1 MKFGLFSHVPW
12 PEDTAPQQVVDNI
25 TEEFVVG
32 EGLGFDSGWLAEH
45 HFSRYGIGS
54 ASLMLLANIAARTTS
69 LRLGT
74 AVIIPPLHHPVR
86 LAEDTA
92 TLDLLSAGRLDAG
105 FGRGTAG
112 YEYTGYS
119 VDSDESQAR
128 FQESIQVIEGLWTTP
143 GFTHEGQYF
152 RVNNANLVPPPVQ
165 KPHPPM
171 YIAATR
177 SQETQDFVAASGHSG
192 IMGVVLDTSDAL
204 ELCHRLLADSR
215 KSGREM
221 DMGGIPFFRYFYVAE
236 TEEQAR
242 RDSEAAL
249 NWTMDV
255 NQWRRTY
262 REGSE
267 VYDSLEGFRK
277 MRTELPPS
285 YEYLFE
291 HRAFIG
297 NPDQI
302 VAKICA
308 LQDAGIGYFGCNFSF
323 GGMPQDRVLK
333 SMELFAREVMPA
345 FSQQP
350 TSSGGRDS

>member
-1 MKFGLFSHVPW
+1 MKFALFSHVPW
-12 PEDTAPQQVVDNI
+12 PEDIAPSQVVDNI

-32 EGLGFDSGWLAEH
+32 EELGFDSGWLAEH
-45 HFSRYGIGS
+45 HFSRYGLGS
-54 ASLMLLANIAARTTS
+54 ASLMLLANIAARTTK

-74 AVIIPPLHHPVR
+74 AVIIPPLHHPVK

-92 TLDLLSAGRLDAG
+92 TLDLLSGGRLDAG

-119 VDSDESQAR
+119 VDSNESQDR
-128 FQESIQVIEGLWTTP
+128 FQESIQIIEGLWTTRN
-143 GFTHEGQYF
+143 FTYEGQHY
-152 RVNNANLVPPPVQ
+152 RVEKANLVPPPAQ

-177 SQETQDFVAASGHSG
+177 TRETQDFAAASGHSG
-192 IMGVVLDTSDAL
+192 IIGVVLDTTDGL
-204 ELCHRLLADSR
+204 DLCRQLVEGAR
-215 KSGREM
+215 RSGKEM
-221 DMGGIPFFRYFYVAE
+221 DIGGIPFFRYFYVAE
-236 TEEQAR
+236 TEEQAIR
-242 RDSEAAL
+242 ESKAAL

-262 REGSE
+262 QGGSE
-267 VYDSLEGFRK
+267 VYDSLENFRRA
-277 MRTELPPS
+277 RTEFPPS

-297 NPDQI
+297 DPDQI
-302 VAKICA
+302 AAKIRA

-323 GGMPQDRVLK
+323 GGMPQDKVLK
-333 SMELFAREVMPA
+333 SMQLFAREVMPA
-345 FSQQP
+345 FA
-350 TSSGGRDS
+350 

>member
-12 PEDTAPQQVVDNI
+12 PEDTDPGQVIDNI
-25 TEEFVVG
+25 TEEFCVG
-32 EGLGFDSGWLAEH
+32 EQLGFDSGWVAEH
-45 HFSRYGIGS
+45 HFTRYGIGS
-54 ASLMLLANIAARTTS
+54 ASLMLLANIAARTTT

-92 TLDLLSAGRLDAG
+92 TLDLLSGGRLDAG
-105 FGRGTAG
+105 FGRGQGG
-112 YEYTGYS
+112 YEYTGYN
-119 VDSDESQAR
+119 VKHDESQAR
-128 FQESIQVIEGLWTTP
+128 FQESIRIIEGLWTTRN
-143 GFTHEGQYF
+143 FTYEGEYLQ
-152 RVNNANLVPPPVQ
+152 VEETNLVPTPVQ

-177 SQETQDFVAASGHSG
+177 SRETQDFAAASGHSG
-192 IMGVVLDTSDAL
+192 IMGVVLDTTDGL
-204 ELCHRLLADSR
+204 DLCNQLVTDSR
-215 KSGREM
+215 KAGKEM

-262 REGSE
+262 QRGSE
-267 VYDSLEGFRK
+267 VYDSLDTFRQS
-277 MRTELPPS
+277 RTEYPPS
-285 YEYLFE
+285 FEYLFK

-302 VAKICA
+302 IAKISA

-323 GGMPQDRVLK
+323 GGMPQDKVLK
-333 SMELFAREVMPA
+333 SMELFAEKVMPEFA
-345 FSQQP
+345 
-350 TSSGGRDS
+350 

>member
-12 PEDTAPQQVVDNI
+12 PEDIAPGQVVDNI

-32 EGLGFDSGWLAEH
+32 EQLGFDSGWLAEH

-54 ASLMLLANIAARTTS
+54 ASLMLLANIAARTTT

-74 AVIIPPLHHPVR
+74 AVIIPPLHHPVK

-92 TLDLLSAGRLDAG
+92 TLDLLSGGRLDAG

-112 YEYTGYS
+112 YEYTGYNA
-119 VDSDESQAR
+119 DSDESQAR
-128 FQESIQVIEGLWTTP
+128 FQESVRIIEGLWTTP
-143 GFTHEGQYF
+143 DFSFEGMHY
-152 RVNNANLVPPPVQ
+152 RVEKANLVPPPVQ

-177 SQETQDFVAASGHSG
+177 SRETQDFAAASGHSG
-192 IMGVVLDTSDAL
+192 IIGVVLDTGDGL
-204 ELCHRLLADSR
+204 NLCYQLVEGA
-215 KSGREM
+215 KEAGKPM
-221 DMGGIPFFRYFYVAE
+221 DIGGIPFFRYFYVAE

-249 NWTMDV
+249 NWVMDV

-262 REGSE
+262 QRGSE
-267 VYDSLEGFRK
+267 VYDSLEDFRRN
-277 MRTELPPS
+277 RTELPPS
-285 YEYLFE
+285 YEYLFQ

-297 NPDQI
+297 NPEQI
-302 VAKICA
+302 IARIRE

-323 GGMPQDRVLK
+323 GGMPQKKILK
-333 SMELFAREVMPA
+333 SMELFAREVMPE
-345 FSQQP
+345 F
-350 TSSGGRDS
+350 T

>member
-12 PEDTAPQQVVDNI
+12 PEELAPSQVVDNI

-32 EGLGFDSGWLAEH
+32 EELGFDSGWLAEH
-45 HFSRYGIGS
+45 HFSRYGLGS
-54 ASLMLLANIAARTTS
+54 ASLMLLANIAARTKK

-92 TLDLLSAGRLDAG
+92 TLDLLSGGRLDAG

-119 VDSDESQAR
+119 IDSNESQLR
-128 FQESIQVIEGLWTTP
+128 FQESIQILEGLWTTP
-143 GFTHEGQYF
+143 DFTFEGQHF
-152 RVNNANLVPPPVQ
+152 QVKNANLVPPPVQ

-177 SQETQDFVAASGHSG
+177 TRETQDFAAASGHSG
-192 IMGVVLDTSDAL
+192 IIGVVLDTTDGL
-204 ELCHRLLADSR
+204 DLCYQLVEGAKH
-215 KSGREM
+215 SGKKM
-221 DMGGIPFFRYFYVAE
+221 DIGGIPFFRYFYVAE
-236 TEEQAR
+236 TEDQAR

-262 REGSE
+262 QRGSE
-267 VYDSLEGFRK
+267 VYDSLEDFRRT
-277 MRTELPPS
+277 RTELPPS
-285 YEYLFE
+285 YEYLFQ

-302 VAKICA
+302 VAKIRP

-323 GGMPQDRVLK
+323 GGMPQDKVLK

-345 FSQQP
+345 FA
-350 TSSGGRDS
+350 

>member
-12 PEDTAPQQVVDNI
+12 PEDIAPSQVVDNI
-25 TEEFVVG
+25 TEEFCVG
-32 EGLGFDSGWLAEH
+32 EQLGFDSGWVAEH

-54 ASLMLLANIAARTTS
+54 ASLMLLANIAARTST

-74 AVIIPPLHHPVR
+74 AVIIPPLHHPVK

-92 TLDLLSAGRLDAG
+92 TLDLLSGGRLDAG

-119 VDSDESQAR
+119 VDSEESQSR
-128 FQESIQVIEGLWTTP
+128 FQESIQIVEGLWTTRN
-143 GFTHEGQYF
+143 FSFEGQHY
-152 RVNNANLVPPPVQ
+152 RVEKTNLVPPPVQ

-177 SQETQDFVAASGHSG
+177 SKETQDFAAASGHSA
-192 IMGVVLDTSDAL
+192 IIGVVLDTDDAL
-204 ELCHRLLADSR
+204 DLCYRQIDGAR
-215 KSGREM
+215 QSGGEM

-255 NQWRRTY
+255 NQWRRSY
-262 REGSE
+262 MEGSE
-267 VYDSLEGFRK
+267 VYDSLEDFRRT
-277 MRTELPPS
+277 RTEYPPS
-285 YEYLFE
+285 FEYLYE
-291 HRAFIG
+291 NRAFVG
-297 NPDQI
+297 NPEQI
-302 VAKICA
+302 SAKIRA
-308 LQDAGIGYFGCNFSF
+308 LQDAGVGYFGCNFSF
-323 GGMPQDRVLK
+323 GGMPQDKVLK
-333 SMELFAREVMPA
+333 SMELFAREVMPEFA
-345 FSQQP
+345 EPSVAP
-350 TSSGGRDS
+350 EPA

>member
-1 MKFGLFSHVPW
+1 MKFALFSHVPW
-12 PEDTAPQQVVDNI
+12 PEDTAPSEVVDNI
-25 TEEFVVG
+25 TEEFCVG
-32 EGLGFDSGWLAEH
+32 EQLGFDSGWLAEH
-45 HFSRYGIGS
+45 HFSRYGLGS

-92 TLDLLSAGRLDAG
+92 TLDLISGGRLDAG

-112 YEYTGYS
+112 YEYTGYR

-128 FQESIQVIEGLWTTP
+128 FQESISIIEGLWTTP
-143 GFTHEGQYF
+143 NFSYEGEYYQ
-152 RVNNANLVPPPVQ
+152 VHNANLVPPPVQ

-177 SQETQDFVAASGHSG
+177 TRETQDFAAASGHSG
-192 IMGVVLDTSDAL
+192 IMGVVLDTSDGL
-204 ELCHRLLADSR
+204 DLCNRLVADSR
-215 KSGREM
+215 MSGREM

-255 NQWRRTY
+255 NQWRRSY
-262 REGSE
+262 KCGSE
-267 VYDSLEGFRK
+267 VYDSLDQFRRT
-277 MRTELPPS
+277 RTELPPS
-285 YEYLFE
+285 FEYLFE

-297 NPDQI
+297 NPEQI
-302 VAKICA
+302 IAKIRA
-308 LQDAGIGYFGCNFSF
+308 LQDSGIGYFGCNFSF
-323 GGMPQDRVLK
+323 GGMPQDKVLR
-333 SMELFAREVMPA
+333 SMELFARKVMPE
-345 FSQQP
+345 FV
-350 TSSGGRDS
+350 

>member
-12 PEDTAPQQVVDNI
+12 PEDVAPSQVVDNI

-32 EGLGFDSGWLAEH
+32 EELGFDSGWLAEH
-45 HFSRYGIGS
+45 HFSRYGLGS
-54 ASLMLLANIAARTTS
+54 ASLMLLANIAARTKK

-92 TLDLLSAGRLDAG
+92 TLDLLSGGRLDAG
-105 FGRGTAG
+105 FGRGQGG
-112 YEYTGYS
+112 YEYAGYS
-119 VDSDESQAR
+119 VDHDESQLR
-128 FQESIQVIEGLWTTP
+128 FQESIQIIEGLWTTRN
-143 GFTHEGQYF
+143 FSYEGKHFQ
-152 RVNNANLVPPPVQ
+152 VQNANLVPPPVQ
-165 KPHPPM
+165 QPHPPM

-177 SQETQDFVAASGHSG
+177 TRETQDFAAASGHSG
-192 IMGVVLDTSDAL
+192 IIGVVLDTTDGL
-204 ELCHRLLADSR
+204 DLCYQLVEGASEAG
-215 KSGREM
+215 KPM
-221 DMGGIPFFRYFYVAE
+221 DVGGIPFFRYFYVGE

-262 REGSE
+262 QRGSE
-267 VYDSLEGFRK
+267 VYDSLDDFLRT
-277 MRTELPPS
+277 RTELPPS
-285 YEYLFE
+285 FDYLFE

-302 VAKICA
+302 VVKIRA

-323 GGMPQDRVLK
+323 GGMPQDKVLK

-345 FSQQP
+345 FN
-350 TSSGGRDS
+350 

>member
-12 PEDTAPQQVVDNI
+12 PEDIAPSQVVDNI

-32 EGLGFDSGWLAEH
+32 EELGFDSGWLAEH
-45 HFSRYGIGS
+45 HFSRYGLGS
-54 ASLMLLANIAARTTS
+54 ASLLLLANIAARTKK

-92 TLDLLSAGRLDAG
+92 TLDLISGGRLDAG

-112 YEYTGYS
+112 YEYTGYK
-119 VDSDESQAR
+119 VDISESQLR
-128 FQESIQVIEGLWTTP
+128 FQESVQIIEGLWTTS
-143 GFTHEGQYF
+143 GFTFEGQHYQ
-152 RVNNANLVPPPVQ
+152 VENANLVPPPVQ

-177 SQETQDFVAASGHSG
+177 TRETQDFAAASGHSG
-192 IMGVVLDTSDAL
+192 IIGVVLDTADGL
-204 ELCHRLLADSR
+204 DLCYQLAE
-215 KSGREM
+215 GAREAGKPM
-221 DMGGIPFFRYFYVAE
+221 DIGGIPFFRYFYVGE
-236 TEEQAR
+236 TEAR
-242 RDSEAAL
+242 ARNDSEAAL

-262 REGSE
+262 QSGSE
-267 VYDSLEGFRK
+267 VYDSLDAFRQS
-277 MRTELPPS
+277 RTELPPS
-285 YEYLFE
+285 YDYLFE

-297 NPDQI
+297 NPEQI
-302 VAKICA
+302 IAKIRA

-323 GGMPQDRVLK
+323 GGMPQDKVLK

-345 FSQQP
+345 FA
-350 TSSGGRDS
+350 

>member
-12 PEDTAPQQVVDNI
+12 PEDTAPSQVVDNI
-25 TEEFVVG
+25 TEEFCVG
-32 EGLGFDSGWLAEH
+32 EQLGFDSGWLAEH
-45 HFSRYGIGS
+45 HFSRYGLGS
-54 ASLMLLANIAARTTS
+54 ASLMLLANIAARTKT

-92 TLDLLSAGRLDAG
+92 TLDVLSGGRLDAG

-119 VDSDESQAR
+119 VDSNESQAR
-128 FQESIQVIEGLWTTP
+128 FQESVQIIEGLWTTP
-143 GFTHEGQYF
+143 DFTFNGQHF
-152 RVNNANLVPPPVQ
+152 QVEKANLVPPPVQ
-165 KPHPPM
+165 RPHPPM

-177 SQETQDFVAASGHSG
+177 SRETQDFAAASGHSG
-192 IMGVVLDTSDAL
+192 IMGVVLDTTDAL
-204 ELCHRLLADSR
+204 DLCNQQVTGSR
-215 KSGREM
+215 KAGREM
-221 DMGGIPFFRYFYVAE
+221 DISGIPFFRYFYVAE

-242 RDSEAAL
+242 RDSEAAM

-262 REGSE
+262 TGGSE
-267 VYDSLEGFRK
+267 VYDSLEEFRRT
-277 MRTELPPS
+277 RTEYPPS
-285 YEYLFE
+285 YDYLFQ

-297 NPDQI
+297 DPDQI
-302 VAKICA
+302 IAKIKA

-323 GGMPQDRVLK
+323 GGCRRTRCSSPW
-333 SMELFAREVMPA
+333 SCSPA
-345 FSQQP
+345 
-350 TSSGGRDS
+350 G

>member
-12 PEDTAPQQVVDNI
+12 PEDTAPSQVVDNI
-25 TEEFVVG
+25 TEEFCVG
-32 EGLGFDSGWLAEH
+32 EQLGFDSGWVAEH
-45 HFSRYGIGS
+45 HFSRYGLGS
-54 ASLMLLANIAARTTS
+54 ASLMLLANIAARTKT

-92 TLDLLSAGRLDAG
+92 TLDVLSGGRLDAG

-112 YEYTGYS
+112 YEYTGYR
-119 VDSDESQAR
+119 VDSNESQGR
-128 FQESIQVIEGLWTTP
+128 FQESVRIIEGLWTTRN
-143 GFTHEGQYF
+143 FTFKGEHFQVEET
-152 RVNNANLVPPPVQ
+152 NLVPPPVQ

-177 SQETQDFVAASGHSG
+177 SRETQDFAAASGHSG

-204 ELCHRLLADSR
+204 SLCNQLVAESR
-215 KSGREM
+215 IAGSEM
-221 DMGGIPFFRYFYVAE
+221 DIGGIPFFRYFYVAE

-262 REGSE
+262 ERGSE
-267 VYDSLEGFRK
+267 VYDSLDVFRQN
-277 MRTELPPS
+277 RTEYPPS
-285 YEYLFE
+285 FEYLFE
-291 HRAFIG
+291 HRAFVG
-297 NPDQI
+297 SPDQI
-302 VAKICA
+302 IAKIRG
-308 LQDAGIGYFGCNFSF
+308 LQNAGIGYFGCNFSF
-323 GGMPQDRVLK
+323 GGMPQDKVLK
-333 SMELFAREVMPA
+333 SMELFAREIMPEFA
-345 FSQQP
+345 
-350 TSSGGRDS
+350 

>member
-12 PEDTAPQQVVDNI
+12 PEETSPQQVVDNI

-32 EGLGFDSGWLAEH
+32 EELGFDSGWLAEH
-45 HFSRYGIGS
+45 HFSRYGLGS
-54 ASLMLLANIAARTTS
+54 ASLMLLANIAAKTTK

-105 FGRGTAG
+105 FGRGQAG
-112 YEYTGYS
+112 YEYTGYN
-119 VDSDESQAR
+119 VDHDESQER
-128 FQESIQVIEGLWTTP
+128 FRESIQIIEGLWTTR
-143 GFTHEGQYF
+143 GFTYEGKHFQ
-152 RVNNANLVPPPVQ
+152 VENTNLVPPPVQ

-171 YIAATR
+171 YIACTR
-177 SQETQDFVAASGHSG
+177 SRETQDFAAASGHSG
-192 IMGVVLDTSDAL
+192 IIGVVLDTGDAL
-204 ELCHRLLADSR
+204 NLCNQMVSESR
-215 KSGREM
+215 KTGREM
-221 DMGGIPFFRYFYVAE
+221 DIGGIPFFRYFYVAE

-262 REGSE
+262 KGGSE
-267 VYDSLEGFRK
+267 VYDSLDEFRRT
-277 MRTELPPS
+277 RTELPTS

-297 NPDQI
+297 GPDQI
-302 VAKICA
+302 IAGIRA

-323 GGMPQDRVLK
+323 GGMPQDKVLK
-333 SMELFAREVMPA
+333 SMELFAREVMPEFA
-345 FSQQP
+345 
-350 TSSGGRDS
+350 

>member
-12 PEDTAPQQVVDNI
+12 PEGTTPQQVVHNI

-32 EGLGFDSGWLAEH
+32 EQLGFESGWLAEH
-45 HFSRYGIGS
+45 HFSRYGLGS

-92 TLDLLSAGRLDAG
+92 TLDLLSGGRLDAG

-112 YEYTGYS
+112 YEFTGYS
-119 VDSDESQAR
+119 VESDESQAR
-128 FQESIQVIEGLWTTP
+128 FQESIHIIEGLWTTP
-143 GFTHEGQYF
+143 GFNYKGEYF
-152 RVNNANLVPPPVQ
+152 RVNHANLVPPPMQ

-177 SQETQDFVAASGHSG
+177 SRETQEFAAASGHSG
-192 IMGVVLDTSDAL
+192 IIGVVLDTDDGL
-204 ELCHRLLADSR
+204 NLCYQLVEGAR
-215 KSGREM
+215 KAGKPM
-221 DMGGIPFFRYFYVAE
+221 DIGGIPFFRYLYVAE
-236 TEEQAR
+236 TEEEAR
-242 RDSEAAL
+242 RDSEPAL
-249 NWTMDV
+249 NWTLDV

-262 REGSE
+262 QRGSE
-267 VYDSLEGFRK
+267 VYDSLDTFRQT
-277 MRTELPPS
+277 RTELPPS

-302 VAKICA
+302 IAKIRA

-333 SMELFAREVMPA
+333 SMALFAQEVMPV
-345 FSQQP
+345 FS
-350 TSSGGRDS
+350 

>member
-1 MKFGLFSHVPW
+1 MKFALFSHVPW
-12 PEDTAPQQVVDNI
+12 PEDVAPAQVVKNI

-32 EGLGFDSGWLAEH
+32 EELGFDSGWLAEH
-45 HFSRYGIGS
+45 HFSRYGLGS
-54 ASLMLLANIAARTTS
+54 ASLMLLANIAARTKK

-92 TLDLLSAGRLDAG
+92 TLDLLSGGRLDAG

-119 VDSDESQAR
+119 VDSNESQTR
-128 FQESIQVIEGLWTTP
+128 FQESVRIIEGLWTTP
-143 GFTHEGQYF
+143 GFSFEGQHYQIE
-152 RVNNANLVPPPVQ
+152 NTNLVPPPVQ

-177 SQETQDFVAASGHSG
+177 SRETQEFAASSGHSA
-192 IMGVVLDTSDAL
+192 IIGVVLDTTDGL
-204 ELCHRLLADSR
+204 DLCNQQV
-215 KSGREM
+215 SGAHESGNEM
-221 DMGGIPFFRYFYVAE
+221 DIGGIPFFRYFHVAE
-236 TEEQAR
+236 TEDQAR
-242 RDSEAAL
+242 RNTEAAL

-262 REGSE
+262 QDGSE
-267 VYDSLEGFRK
+267 VYDNLEDFRRT
-277 MRTELPPS
+277 RTEFPPS
-285 YEYLFE
+285 YEYLFQ

-297 NPDQI
+297 DPEQI
-302 VAKICA
+302 VAKIHA
-308 LQDAGIGYFGCNFSF
+308 LQDSGIGYFGCNFSF
-323 GGMPQDRVLK
+323 GGMPQDKVLK

-345 FSQQP
+345 FK
-350 TSSGGRDS
+350 

>member
-12 PEDTAPQQVVDNI
+12 PEDIAPSQVVDNI

-32 EGLGFDSGWLAEH
+32 EELGFASGWLAEH

-54 ASLMLLANIAARTTS
+54 ASLMLLANIAARTNK

-74 AVIIPPLHHPVR
+74 AVIIPPLHHPVK

-92 TLDLLSAGRLDAG
+92 TLDLLSGGRLDAG

-119 VDSDESQAR
+119 VDIAESQAR
-128 FQESIQVIEGLWTTP
+128 FQESIQIVEGLWSTP
-143 GFTHEGQYF
+143 GFTFKGQYYQ
-152 RVNNANLVPPPVQ
+152 VENANLVPPPLQ

-177 SQETQDFVAASGHSG
+177 TRETQDFAAASGHSG
-192 IMGVVLDTSDAL
+192 IIGVVLDTADGL
-204 ELCHRLLADSR
+204 DLCYQLAEGARQSS
-215 KSGREM
+215 KEM
-221 DMGGIPFFRYFYVAE
+221 DIGGIPFFRYFYVAE
-236 TEEQAR
+236 SEEQAR

-262 REGSE
+262 QGGSE
-267 VYDSLEGFRK
+267 VYDSLEHFRRT
-277 MRTELPPS
+277 RTEEPTS
-285 YEYLFE
+285 FEYLFQ

-297 NPDQI
+297 NPQQI
-302 VAKICA
+302 TAKIRA

-323 GGMPQDRVLK
+323 GGMPQDKVLK
-333 SMELFAREVMPA
+333 SMELFSREVMPEFA
-345 FSQQP
+345 
-350 TSSGGRDS
+350 

>member
-12 PEDTAPQQVVDNI
+12 PWDMDPNQVVDNI
-25 TEEFVVG
+25 TEEFCIG
-32 EGLGFDSGWLAEH
+32 EQLGFDSGWLAEH
-45 HFSRYGIGS
+45 HFSRYGLGS
-54 ASLMLLANIAARTTS
+54 SSLMLLASIAARTKT

-92 TLDLLSAGRLDAG
+92 TLDVISGGRLDAG

-112 YEYTGYS
+112 YEYTGYN
-119 VDSDESQAR
+119 VDNGESQER
-128 FQESIQVIEGLWTTP
+128 FQESVRIIEGLWTTP
-143 GFTHEGQYF
+143 GFSFEGKHFQ
-152 RVNNANLVPPPVQ
+152 VQDANLVPPPVQ

-177 SQETQDFVAASGHSG
+177 TEETREFVAGSGHSG
-192 IMGVVLDTSDAL
+192 IIGVVMDTGDAL
-204 ELCHRLLADSR
+204 NLCYRLAE
-215 KSGREM
+215 GAQAAGNPM
-221 DMGGIPFFRYFYVAE
+221 DIGGIPFFRYFYVAE

-249 NWTMDV
+249 NWVLDV

-262 REGSE
+262 QQGSE
-267 VYDSLEGFRK
+267 VYGSLDEFRRS
-277 MRTELPPS
+277 RTEFPPS
-285 YEYLFE
+285 YDYLFE

-297 NPDQI
+297 NPEQI
-302 VAKICA
+302 IGKIRA

-323 GGMPQDRVLK
+323 GGMPQDKVLK
-333 SMELFAREVMPA
+333 SMELFAREVMPEFA
-345 FSQQP
+345 
-350 TSSGGRDS
+350 

>member
-12 PEDTAPQQVVDNI
+12 PEEISPAQVVENI

-32 EGLGFDSGWLAEH
+32 EELGFDSGWLAEH
-45 HFSRYGIGS
+45 HFSRYGLGS
-54 ASLMLLANIAARTTS
+54 ASLMLLANIAARTKK

-92 TLDLLSAGRLDAG
+92 TLDLLSGGRLDAG

-112 YEYTGYS
+112 YEYSGYS
-119 VDSDESQAR
+119 VDISESQLR
-128 FQESIQVIEGLWTTP
+128 FQESIQIIEGLWSTP
-143 GFTHEGQYF
+143 GFSFEGRHFQ
-152 RVNNANLVPPPVQ
+152 VKDANLVPPPVQ

-177 SQETQDFVAASGHSG
+177 TRETQDFAAASGHSG
-192 IMGVVLDTSDAL
+192 IIGVVLDTPDGL
-204 ELCHRLLADSR
+204 DLCYQLVDGASEAG
-215 KSGREM
+215 KPM
-221 DMGGIPFFRYFYVAE
+221 DIGGIPFFRYFYVAE

-262 REGSE
+262 QRGSE
-267 VYDSLEGFRK
+267 VYDSLDHFRQT
-277 MRTELPPS
+277 RTELPPS
-285 YEYLFE
+285 FDYLFQ

-297 NPDQI
+297 NPDQMI
-302 VAKICA
+302 AKIRA
-308 LQDAGIGYFGCNFSF
+308 LQDAGIEYFGCNFSF
-323 GGMPQDRVLK
+323 GGMPQDKVLK
-333 SMELFAREVMPA
+333 SMELFAREVMPEFA
-345 FSQQP
+345 S
-350 TSSGGRDS
+350 

>member
-12 PEDTAPQQVVDNI
+12 PEELAPSQVVENI

-32 EGLGFDSGWLAEH
+32 EQLGFDSGWLAEH

-54 ASLMLLANIAARTTS
+54 ASLMLLANIAARTTT

-92 TLDLLSAGRLDAG
+92 TLDLLSGGRLDAG

-119 VDSDESQAR
+119 VDHAESQER
-128 FQESIQVIEGLWTTP
+128 FQESVRIIEGLWTTP
-143 GFTHEGQYF
+143 DFTFEGEYF
-152 RVNNANLVPPPVQ
+152 QVHNANLVPPPLQ

-177 SQETQDFVAASGHSG
+177 SRETQDFAAASGHSG
-192 IMGVVLDTSDAL
+192 IIGVVLDTGDGLALCNQLVDGARDA
-204 ELCHRLLADSR
+204 
-215 KSGREM
+215 GRPM

-242 RDSEAAL
+242 RDAEPAL
-249 NWTMDV
+249 NWTLDV
-255 NQWRRTY
+255 NQWRRSY
-262 REGSE
+262 SRGSE
-267 VYDSLEGFRK
+267 VYDSLEEFKRT
-277 MRTELPPS
+277 RTEYPPS
-285 YEYLFE
+285 FDYLYE
-291 HRAFIG
+291 HRAFVG
-297 NPDQI
+297 NPEQ
-302 VAKICA
+302 VAAKIRA

-323 GGMPQDRVLK
+323 GGMPQDKVLS
-333 SMELFAREVMPA
+333 SMELFAREVMPEFA
-345 FSQQP
+345 
-350 TSSGGRDS
+350 

>member
-1 MKFGLFSHVPW
+1 MKFALFSHVPW
-12 PEDTAPQQVVDNI
+12 PEDVAPSKVVDNI

-32 EGLGFDSGWLAEH
+32 EELGFDSGWLAEH
-45 HFSRYGIGS
+45 HFSRYGLGS
-54 ASLMLLANIAARTTS
+54 ASLMLLANIAARTTT

-92 TLDLLSAGRLDAG
+92 TLDLLSGGRLDAG

-128 FQESIQVIEGLWTTP
+128 FQESIHIIEGLWTTP
-143 GFTHEGQYF
+143 GFTFEGQHYQ
-152 RVNNANLVPPPVQ
+152 VKDANLVPPPVQ

-177 SQETQDFVAASGHSG
+177 TRETQDFAAASGHSG
-192 IMGVVLDTSDAL
+192 IIGVVLDTGDGL
-204 ELCHRLLADSR
+204 ELCHQLIKGARDV
-215 KSGREM
+215 GNDM

-236 TEEQAR
+236 TEEEAR
-242 RDSEAAL
+242 RDTEAAL

-262 REGSE
+262 KKGSE
-267 VYDSLEGFRK
+267 VYDSLEDFLNT
-277 MRTELPPS
+277 RTELPPS
-285 YEYLFE
+285 YEYLFQN
-291 HRAFIG
+291 RAFIG
-297 NPDQI
+297 NPEQI
-302 VAKICA
+302 IAKIRG
-308 LQDAGIGYFGCNFSF
+308 LQDVGVGYFGCNFSF
-323 GGMPQDRVLK
+323 GGMPQAKVLK

-345 FSQQP
+345 FA
-350 TSSGGRDS
+350 

>member
-12 PEDTAPQQVVDNI
+12 PEDTAPSQVVDNI
-25 TEEFVVG
+25 TEEFCVG
-32 EGLGFDSGWLAEH
+32 EQLGFDSGWLAEH
-45 HFSRYGIGS
+45 HFSRYGLGS
-54 ASLMLLANIAARTTS
+54 ASLMLLANIAARTKT

-92 TLDLLSAGRLDAG
+92 TLDVLSGGRLDAG

-119 VDSDESQAR
+119 VDSNESQAR
-128 FQESIQVIEGLWTTP
+128 FQESVQIIEGLWTTP
-143 GFTHEGQYF
+143 DFTFNGQHF
-152 RVNNANLVPPPVQ
+152 QVEKANLVPPPVQ
-165 KPHPPM
+165 RPHPPM

-177 SQETQDFVAASGHSG
+177 SRETQDFAAASGHSG
-192 IMGVVLDTSDAL
+192 IMGVVLDTTDAL
-204 ELCHRLLADSR
+204 DLCSQLVTDSR
-215 KSGREM
+215 EAGREM
-221 DMGGIPFFRYFYVAE
+221 DIGGIPFFRYFYVAE

-242 RDSEAAL
+242 RDSKAAM

-262 REGSE
+262 TGGSE
-267 VYDSLEGFRK
+267 VYDSLEEFRRT
-277 MRTELPPS
+277 RTEYPPS

-297 NPDQI
+297 DPNQVI
-302 VAKICA
+302 AKIRA

-323 GGMPQDRVLK
+323 GGMPQDKVLK
-333 SMELFAREVMPA
+333 SMELFARKVMPEFA
-345 FSQQP
+345 
-350 TSSGGRDS
+350 

>member
-12 PEDTAPQQVVDNI
+12 PEEISPAQVVDNI
-25 TEEFVVG
+25 TEEFCVG
-32 EGLGFDSGWLAEH
+32 EQLGFDSGWLAEH
-45 HFSRYGIGS
+45 HFTRYGIGS
-54 ASLMLLANIAARTTS
+54 ASLMLLANIAARTTT

-74 AVIIPPLHHPVR
+74 AVIISPLHHPVR

-92 TLDLLSAGRLDAG
+92 TLDLLSGGRLDAG

-112 YEYTGYS
+112 YEFTGYS
-119 VDSDESQAR
+119 VENGESQAR
-128 FQESIQVIEGLWTTP
+128 FQESIHIVEGLWTTP
-143 GFTHEGQYF
+143 GFSFEGTHY
-152 RVNNANLVPPPVQ
+152 RVEDANLVPPPVQ

-177 SQETQDFVAASGHSG
+177 SKETQDFAASIGHSG
-192 IMGVVLDTSDAL
+192 IIGVVLDTGDGLNLCYQLVEDAG
-204 ELCHRLLADSR
+204 RAGKPMDLA
-215 KSGREM
+215 
-221 DMGGIPFFRYFYVAE
+221 GIPFFRYFYVAE

-249 NWTMDV
+249 NWTLDV

-262 REGSE
+262 QQGSE
-267 VYDSLEGFRK
+267 VYDSLDDFRRT
-277 MRTELPPS
+277 RTELPPS
-285 YEYLFE
+285 YEYLFQ

-297 NPDQI
+297 GPEQVI
-302 VAKICA
+302 AKIRA

-323 GGMPQDRVLK
+323 GGMPRKKVLQ

-345 FSQQP
+345 FA
-350 TSSGGRDS
+350 